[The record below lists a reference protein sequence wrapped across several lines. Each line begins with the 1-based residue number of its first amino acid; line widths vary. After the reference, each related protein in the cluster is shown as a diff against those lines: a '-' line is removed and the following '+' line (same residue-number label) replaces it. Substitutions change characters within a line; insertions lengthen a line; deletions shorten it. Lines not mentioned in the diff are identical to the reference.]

1 MFKDEDFGF
10 NKIKEEL
17 EKLGNMKVIIEV
29 DPDKVYSTGEK
40 VEEVAIW
47 MEFGADEFNVNYPAR
62 PFFRAGFD
70 ANIEKLKKLY
80 EKRVDLI
87 IVGNGTAEALG
98 HELGKYM
105 VQKIKEV
112 IENGEF
118 AELAES
124 TIKRKGSDKP
134 LIDTKALLT
143 SIRYRIEW

>member
-10 NKIKEEL
+10 KKIKEEL
-17 EKLGNMKVIIEV
+17 EKLGKMKVIVEI
-29 DPDKVYSTGEK
+29 DPDKTYSTGEK
-40 VEEVAIW
+40 VEKVAVWI
-47 MEFGADEFNVNYPAR
+47 EFGADEFNVNYPAR
-62 PFFRAGFD
+62 PFFRTGFD
-70 ANIEKLKKLY
+70 ANVERLKKLY

-87 IVGNGTAEALG
+87 IAGNGTAEGLG
-98 HELGKYM
+98 DELGKYM

-118 AELAES
+118 AALAES

-134 LIDTKALLT
+134 LVDTKALLT

>member
-1 MFKDEDFGF
+1 MLKDEDFGF

-17 EKLGNMKVIIEV
+17 EKLGNMKIIVEI

-40 VEEVAIW
+40 VEKVAVW

-80 EKRVDLI
+80 EKRANLI
-87 IVGNGTAEALG
+87 IAGNGTAEALG

-118 AELAES
+118 TALAES

>member
-17 EKLGNMKVIIEV
+17 EKLGNMKVIVEI

-40 VEEVAIW
+40 VEKVAVW
-47 MEFGADEFNVNYPAR
+47 MEYGADEFNVNYPAR

-124 TIKRKGSDKP
+124 TVKRKGSDKP
-134 LIDTKALLT
+134 LVDTKALLT

>member
-17 EKLGNMKVIIEV
+17 EKLGNMKVIVEI

-40 VEEVAIW
+40 VEKVAVW
-47 MEFGADEFNVNYPAR
+47 MEYGADEFNVNYPAR
-62 PFFRAGFD
+62 PFFRVGFD
-70 ANIEKLKKLY
+70 ANIENLKKLY

-87 IVGNGTAEALG
+87 IAGNGTAEALG

-134 LIDTKALLT
+134 LVDTKALLT